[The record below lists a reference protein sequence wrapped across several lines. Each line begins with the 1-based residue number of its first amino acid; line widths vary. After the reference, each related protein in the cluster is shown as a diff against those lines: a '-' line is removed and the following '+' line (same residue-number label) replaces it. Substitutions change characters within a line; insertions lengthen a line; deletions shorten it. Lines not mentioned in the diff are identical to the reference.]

1 MLQFVY
7 KVHNIKMQR
16 NTTQLKAN
24 ARGGVLQIVYVAD
37 RRAAT
42 TGHYKSIRLRW
53 GVAAPNLRLNEG
65 NLGSDRILG
74 GR

>member
-1 MLQFVY
+1 M
-7 KVHNIKMQR
+7 
-16 NTTQLKAN
+16 
-24 ARGGVLQIVYVAD
+24 LQIVKVAD

-42 TGHYKSIRLRW
+42 TGHYKSIRLQV
-53 GVAAPNLRLNEG
+53 GGGGGGLRLNEG